1 MINKVKTGKP
11 VTLLYKV
18 IIAVFNAVMLS
29 GVFYTSYHLFHKLI
43 FTKNY

>member
-11 VTLLYKV
+11 LTLLYKV

-29 GVFYTSYHLFHKLI
+29 GVFLYIISLVSQIDIY
-43 FTKNY
+43 

>member
-11 VTLLYKV
+11 LTLLYKV

-29 GVFYTSYHLFHKLI
+29 GVFIHRITC
-43 FTKNY
+43 FTN